1 MEVTN
6 YMSQLIGET
15 PLLKLQRS
23 VPYKAAQVYVKLE
36 TANPTGSIYDRV
48 AINMIEVAENEGRLK
63 AGQEIVVAATA
74 EVAASFA
81 LLGASK
87 GYDTKA
93 FVPDTASHH
102 DLTILRAYGAQVQ
115 LVPGD
120 QGIARGITQARAYA
134 EAGNHLFIDVYND
147 DSNAAVHE
155 KTTGPE
161 IIEALG
167 DTPDAFVSTIA
178 TGGSM
183 TGIGK
188 ALRQENKEVQLYA
201 VEDNAARFLSGEIA
215 KPSAATGFNPGLLPL
230 NLDTTLYDSIVG
242 VDLDKAKETSRLL
255 AINEGLLVGPAGG
268 AAVAAAIAVAKTLG
282 QNKTVVALI
291 PDDGR
296 RFVAEGAF
304 DFKTTN

>member
-1 MEVTN
+1 
-6 YMSQLIGET
+6 
-15 PLLKLQRS
+15 
-23 VPYKAAQVYVKLE
+23 
-36 TANPTGSIYDRV
+36 
-48 AINMIEVAENEGRLK
+48 
-63 AGQEIVVAATA
+63 
-74 EVAASFA
+74 
-81 LLGASK
+81 
-87 GYDTKA
+87 
-93 FVPDTASHH
+93 
-102 DLTILRAYGAQVQ
+102 
-115 LVPGD
+115 
-120 QGIARGITQARAYA
+120 
-134 EAGNHLFIDVYND
+134 
-147 DSNAAVHE
+147 
-155 KTTGPE
+155 
-161 IIEALG
+161 
-167 DTPDAFVSTIA
+167 
-178 TGGSM
+178 M